1 MNRYTKK
8 EKFLMVRMHKSYKNY
23 FIVAKYFGCA
33 YSTVYYA
40 VNPDK
45 YEHHK
50 EHCRER
56 GKLL

>member
-8 EKFLMVRMHKSYKNY
+8 EKALMARMYESCRSY
-23 FIVAKYFGCA
+23 FEVAKYFGCA

-40 VNPDK
+40 VNHEK

-50 EHCRER
+50 EHVRHMY
-56 GKLL
+56 K